1 MSSLGRYHLFLDTF
15 RLQTGVAQGYIS
27 LMIEPLRASG
37 IGAAQSRRAR
47 YPPGVVAAL
56 SVFAATLLIVSTY
69 SVFSQTVDEGEHLA
83 AGMEWLDGGSYTYRP
98 INPPLARVA
107 VALGPYLAGAR
118 SQGRASVWTEGK
130 LLLEY
135 QGHYQRTLTLA
146 RLGILPF
153 FWLTCFVLWRFIARH
168 CGPWH
173 AALAILLFAFCPPV
187 LANASVAT
195 TDLPFAAMFLCAVVA
210 FWNFLR
216 QPRASSALVSGCV
229 IALALL
235 CKLSGLPYLLV
246 VCGGLYIF
254 LRIEK
259 RAAPSW
265 KYLCIAGVALAL
277 TIWAG
282 YRFSIGP
289 ILDLDHVNE
298 IEMAHLRKLPGG
310 LARIF
315 FWQGVP
321 APEFFKGLAQTFS
334 LLQKKRPAYLLGQT
348 YLGGRWYF
356 YPVAIAVKTPIPL
369 LLLAVVGTVRALVLP
384 RVPASRFALIG
395 VAGPLLVA
403 MISSVNMG
411 LRHVLVIYPFLAM
424 LGAYGFFWLWQM
436 GVSRASIVA
445 SRAIV
450 ALLLVWTV
458 LTCVRAAPD
467 FIPYFNEAAAPY
479 GSRIL
484 VDSDFDWGQDLKRL
498 SSVLQQNHV
507 DFIWIAYEGSA
518 DLTLHGLPPAQL
530 LLPRQRPA
538 GWVAVS
544 EFFIRTAPRDYG
556 WVENYK
562 PERVVGKTI
571 RLYHFDIAP
580 KD

>member
-1 MSSLGRYHLFLDTF
+1 MTS
-15 RLQTGVAQGYIS
+15 V
-27 LMIEPLRASG
+27 IEPLRASD
-37 IGAAQSRRAR
+37 IEAVQSRRAS
-47 YPPGVVAAL
+47 YLPVIVAAL
-56 SVFAATLLIVSTY
+56 SVCAATLLIVSTY
-69 SVFSQTVDEGEHLA
+69 SVFSQTFDEGEHLA
-83 AGMEWLDGGSYTYRP
+83 AGMQWLDGGSYAYRP

-118 SQGRASVWTEGK
+118 SQGRASVWTEGNI
-130 LLLEY
+130 LLEY

-168 CGPWH
+168 YGPWH

-187 LANASVAT
+187 LANASVGT
-195 TDLPFAAMFLCAVVA
+195 TDLPFTAMFLCAVVG

-216 QPRASSALVSGCV
+216 QPKTSSALVSGCL

-235 CKLSGLPYLLV
+235 CKLSGLPYVLV
-246 VCGGLYIF
+246 VCGVLYIHQ
-254 LRIEK
+254 RIEK
-259 RAAPSW
+259 RASPSW
-265 KYLCIAGVALAL
+265 KYLGIAGVALAL

-289 ILDLDHVNE
+289 ILDPDQVRE
-298 IEMAHLRKLPGG
+298 IAMDHLRKLPGG
-310 LARIF
+310 LAKIF

-321 APEFFKGLAQTFS
+321 APEFFKGLAQTLS
-334 LLQKKRPAYLLGQT
+334 LLHKKRPAYLLGQV

-369 LLLAVVGTVRALVLP
+369 LLLAVIGTIRALVRP
-384 RVPASRFALIG
+384 RVPASTLALIG
-395 VAGPLLVA
+395 FAGPLLVA

-411 LRHVLVIYPFLAM
+411 LRHILVVYPFLAM
-424 LGAYGFFWLWQM
+424 LGAYGLFWLWQI
-436 GVSRASIVA
+436 GGSRASIVA
-445 SRAIV
+445 SRAMV

-507 DFIWIAYEGSA
+507 DFIWIVYEGSA
-518 DLTLHGLPPAQL
+518 DLTAQGLPPSQF
-530 LLPRQRPA
+530 LLPRQRPM

-544 EFFIRTAPRDYG
+544 EFAIKTAPQDYG

-562 PERVVGKTI
+562 PERIVGKTI

-580 KD
+580 TD